1 MSLDATTTPDP
12 TFLVTKI
19 HSNFYDEDRK
29 PVQVSLGCHIVG
41 VSAPFPDV
49 DHGPSQLAG
58 MTKRVAAQMPPI
70 NIVTL
75 RRFRR
80 FVKRFTKKYMS
91 ELIID
96 PDEPFDFDEWI
107 DNAPYTESRREELRQ
122 VKNRT
127 NLKNE
132 VNKDV
137 KAFIKREFYD
147 SPKHVRGIYSRHDEF
162 KCEVGP
168 FFKVFGDLL
177 FKLEYFIKKIPVN
190 DRPKHI
196 LDKLEGFRELFC
208 TDFSQFES
216 TFVRELL
223 LIERYVYLFSLQ
235 KHPQKAKITSLIDQM
250 MALNII
256 KFKKFTCR
264 VVAKRM
270 SGEMNTSCG
279 NGLMNLLITMFVLV
293 EQGNKIEDIMGQFE
307 GDDGIVKCTILPTA
321 QQYRDLGANIKI
333 ELPSSINTAS
343 FCGNVF
349 DPTALHNVTNP
360 CEASV
365 RFGWTDVKYV
375 NSGREVLMQLLKSKS
390 LSMLHGYPGCPILRS
405 LALYGLRV
413 TKNVKYDLNFNLTH
427 AANSYEI
434 EKSMEVDDYFKNVD
448 KNDPNSV
455 YNIVIHDNTRMLV
468 AEMYG
473 ITIEQQLH
481 CETYLDSLN
490 DIQALELN
498 LPYPEVWQVN
508 DLEYTVEVERY
519 NNNLQFIK
527 NGYSTPY
534 YTGPGMLMVAHH

>member
-1 MSLDATTTPDP
+1 MTRL
-12 TFLVTKI
+12 
-19 HSNFYDEDRK
+19 HSNFYDDDRK
-29 PVQVSLGCHIVG
+29 PVQVSLGCHVVG
-41 VSAPFPDV
+41 ATAPFPDV

-58 MTKRVAAQMPPI
+58 MTKRVAAEMPPI
-70 NIVTL
+70 DPRTL

-80 FVKRFTKKYMS
+80 FVKRFTKKYLR

-96 PDEPFDFDEWI
+96 PDESFDFDTWI
-107 DNAPYTESRREELRQ
+107 DNAPYTESRRQELRD
-122 VKNRT
+122 VKNRI

-132 VNKDV
+132 ILADV
-137 KAFIKREFYD
+137 TAFIKREPYE
-147 SPKHVRGIYSRHDEF
+147 SPKHVRGIYSRSDEF

-196 LDKLEGFRELFC
+196 LEKLEGFQKLFC
-208 TDFSQFES
+208 TDFSQYES

-235 KHPQKAKITSLIDQM
+235 KHPQKTKITSLIDKL
-250 MALNII
+250 MAVNVI

-264 VVAKRM
+264 VQAKRM

-293 EQGNKIEDIMGQFE
+293 EAGNKIEDIMGQFE
-307 GDDGIVKCTILPTA
+307 GDDGIVKCTVLPTE

-333 ELPSSINTAS
+333 EIPKSINTAS

-349 DPTALHNVTNP
+349 DPIALHNVTNP

-365 RFGWTDVKYV
+365 RFGWTDTKYV
-375 NSGREVLMQLLKSKS
+375 NAGPETMLQLLKSKS

-413 TKNVKYDLNFNLTH
+413 TKSVKFDLKFNLTH
-427 AANSYEI
+427 SLSSYEY
-434 EKSMEVDDYFKNVD
+434 EQALEMNKYYETVKDD
-448 KNDPNSV
+448 DPNSV
-455 YNIVIHDNTRMLV
+455 YNVVIHENTRMLV
-468 AEMYG
+468 DEMYG
-473 ITIEQQLH
+473 IPVEIQLQIE
-481 CETYLDSLN
+481 EYLDSL
-490 DIQALELN
+490 DTLQPLELN
-498 LPYPEVWQVN
+498 LPYPDVWQVN
-508 DLEYTVEVERY
+508 DLEYTMNVEQY
-519 NNNLQFIK
+519 NNNVSFVK
-527 NGYSTPY
+527 HGYSTPF
-534 YTGPGMLMVAHH
+534 YTQPGVLMVVHH